1 MRAAVLRRSAML
13 RWKHHSK
20 NWTVKGGISET
31 RGSLWAKPVPSRR
44 AWKKKKKNKRQNA
57 APFPANER
65 APWTAG
71 PACSPRTAPQL
82 RAARPPPAG
91 STDRAPRGKG
101 GASPARTAAEP
112 RPTLGSPAPPRPHL
126 SGFRRRGAASAA
138 RLLPRLLPERRG
150 RRRLLRREAAAP
162 SRCRQQPPLGARPRR
177 GPAPARRRHVVPRGG
192 RARTLTLAG
201 ACAQDRPEAGRPP
214 SQQEGR
220 DRTAGPCRPRRS
232 RPLRRV
238 RGGPHGP
245 WDSGLGGL
253 RRPTLV
259 AWRARPKRPKLG
271 CSEEQ
276 SRDPTP
282 GTREHRAAQTL
293 HYSHTGFIE
302 LRTCN
307 WAYVHCNWHANKGV
321 GNLFSSLH
329 LQQLKEHRFH
339 TTVSKLVSSSKH
351 GDENICQKLWSRP
364 HLVSE
369 TENRI
374 WREQWHKATG
384 RRAAPGGEQCCS
396 TTLVQLLGVN
406 RSGARMLQVLHSYRK

>member
-162 SRCRQQPPLGARPRR
+162 SRCCQQPPLGAPPRR

-201 ACAQDRPEAGRPP
+201 ACAQDQPEAGRPP

-220 DRTAGPCRPRRS
+220 DRTAGPCRPWRS
-232 RPLRRV
+232 RPLKSAGRSARPLGQRPRRPAPPHA
-238 RGGPHGP
+238 RGMAGPAEAAEARL
-245 WDSGLGGL
+245 LGGAVP
-253 RRPTLV
+253 RH
-259 AWRARPKRPKLG
+259 
-271 CSEEQ
+271 
-276 SRDPTP
+276 DPRHQRTP
-282 GTREHRAAQTL
+282 RCTDTA
-293 HYSHTGFIE
+293 
-302 LRTCN
+302 
-307 WAYVHCNWHANKGV
+307 
-321 GNLFSSLH
+321 
-329 LQQLKEHRFH
+329 
-339 TTVSKLVSSSKH
+339 
-351 GDENICQKLWSRP
+351 
-364 HLVSE
+364 
-369 TENRI
+369 
-374 WREQWHKATG
+374 
-384 RRAAPGGEQCCS
+384 
-396 TTLVQLLGVN
+396 LLTYWFYWT
-406 RSGARMLQVLHSYRK
+406 SDM